1 MTSIPKMDAIYGYI
15 DTHVDQFID
24 ELKPLL
30 SQPTISTQGIGV
42 RETASLLMRIMEKI
56 GVKSELI
63 ETAGS
68 PVIFGEITSPNGA
81 GAPTVLVYGHYDV
94 QPPEPLDAWISPP
107 FQPTIRNGRIYA
119 RGAGDNKGQLFAQ
132 LMAVKA
138 HLQVI
143 GRVPMNVKFI
153 IEGEEES
160 SSPNLERFVSEHKAL
175 LKSDFVYT
183 SDGPVHESGR
193 PIVVLGVRG
202 ILYVELSTTG
212 ANRDLHSGNWGGPI
226 PNPVWRILDLLQ
238 TMKDPAT
245 GRILIDGF
253 YDNIRPPTEEERN
266 ALHRIPLDKARVA
279 KDLGLREELL
289 PSAEEFY
296 ERLMFQ
302 PTLNICGF
310 ASGYMGKGSK
320 TIVPSTAMVKMDMRL
335 VAEQNPDDIFKKLLR
350 HVKQQSQDVE
360 VEHLGQMRPSR
371 TPLNNRFTK
380 PIVESVKQATGEDP
394 LVFPSLGGSL
404 PDYVFTGILGIPSI
418 MVPYANIDENNHAP
432 NENLAIDKFV
442 KGIRCLATLL
452 NQLPQD

>member
-1 MTSIPKMDAIYGYI
+1 MPNHDMDRIYVYI
-15 DTHVDQFID
+15 DNHVDQFID

-30 SQPTISTQGIGV
+30 SQPSISAQGIGI
-42 RETASLLMRIMEKI
+42 RETALLLRRMMEKI
-56 GVKSELI
+56 GIKTELI

-68 PVIFGEITSPNGA
+68 PVIIGEMTSPHGA
-81 GAPTVLVYGHYDV
+81 ETPTVLVYGHYDV
-94 QPPEPLDAWISPP
+94 QPPEPLDAWVSPP

-132 LMAVKA
+132 LMAVRT
-138 HLQVI
+138 HLHVN
-143 GRVPMNVKFI
+143 GRVPINVKFV

-160 SSPNLERFVSEHKAL
+160 SSPNLERFVSEHKEL

-202 ILYVELSTTG
+202 ILYVELTATG

-226 PNPVWRILDLLQ
+226 PNPAWLILDLLQ
-238 TMKDPAT
+238 TMKDPST

-253 YDNIRPPTEEERN
+253 YDKIRSPTEDERN
-266 ALHRIPLDKARVA
+266 ALRRIPLDRRKVA
-279 KDLGLREELL
+279 KDIGLREDQL

-296 ERLMFQ
+296 ERLMFH

-320 TIVPSTAMVKMDMRL
+320 TIVPSSATVKMDMRL
-335 VAEQNPDDIFKKLLR
+335 VADQNPDDIFRKFLM
-350 HVKQQSQDVE
+350 HVKQQSQEIE
-360 VEHLGQMRPSR
+360 VKHLGQMRPSR
-371 TPLNNRFTK
+371 TPLDSKFAK
-380 PIVESVKQATGEDP
+380 PIIESVKQATEEDP

-404 PDYVFTGILGIPSI
+404 PDYVFTGILGVPSI

-432 NENLAIDKFV
+432 NENLAVKNFV
-442 KGIRCLATLL
+442 RGVKCFATVLDRL
-452 NQLPQD
+452 STS